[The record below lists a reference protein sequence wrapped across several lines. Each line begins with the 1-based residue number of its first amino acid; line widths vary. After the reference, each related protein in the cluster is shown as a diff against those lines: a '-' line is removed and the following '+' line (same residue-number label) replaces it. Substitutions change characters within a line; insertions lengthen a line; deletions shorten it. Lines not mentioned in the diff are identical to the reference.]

1 MNEIRARIMT
11 PAAEYFAN
19 RFVYPLAEELQRNPE
34 LQAFTATGAYFTLAS
49 ATGDL
54 DLMSAWVLVN
64 TTAVSIAAFTA
75 ASVAL
80 GNYFGN
86 GRYAMNGMGW
96 APVGVFWGSSAVT
109 LTGIAVAKIFET
121 ACSQLSVLKSVCY

>member
-1 MNEIRARIMT
+1 MNQIRARIMIPLT
-11 PAAEYFAN
+11 EYLGN
-19 RFVYPLAEELQRNPE
+19 RFVYPLTEELLRNPE
-34 LQAFTATGAYFTLAS
+34 LQAFTAAGVYITLAV

-64 TTAVSIAAFTA
+64 TTSVSIAAFTS

-86 GRYAMNGMGW
+86 GGYAMNGMGW
-96 APVGVFWGSSAVT
+96 APVGVFWD
-109 LTGIAVAKIFET
+109 
-121 ACSQLSVLKSVCY
+121 